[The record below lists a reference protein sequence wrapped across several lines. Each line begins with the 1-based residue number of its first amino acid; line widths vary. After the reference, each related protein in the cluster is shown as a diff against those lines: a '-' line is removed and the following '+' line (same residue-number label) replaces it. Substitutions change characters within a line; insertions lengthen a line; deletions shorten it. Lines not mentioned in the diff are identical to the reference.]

1 MALGAIAFLGLLAVV
16 LVGWATWAERR
27 ETTIMS
33 QALGEERRLTVYNT
47 DEGNVEQVIIVLD
60 GEKTRHG
67 LSAAVQ
73 ARTLSWLAGSRSPIG
88 IAVDG
93 MGTRDT
99 DLRNAIS
106 NPATWRP
113 RIAGR
118 AADFD
123 RFLAYELLP
132 LARKLAGTPAEIY
145 LFGHSLGG
153 LYSLDFAIRKADE
166 TNLAGYA
173 AFSPTFS
180 HDLSIM
186 ERLAK
191 LCDTKARGLITIG
204 LESDREE
211 KLFKHASTRFPNAE
225 ACAGHA
231 PRMERHPGAIH
242 QIVMLPGQT
251 RAILLLVN

>member
-1 MALGAIAFLGLLAVV
+1 MLKCVSMALGAIAFLGLLAVV

-73 ARTLSWLAGSRSPIG
+73 ARTLSWLAGSRSPIV

-153 LYSLDFAIRKADE
+153 LYSLDFAIRK
-166 TNLAGYA
+166 
-173 AFSPTFS
+173 
-180 HDLSIM
+180 
-186 ERLAK
+186 
-191 LCDTKARGLITIG
+191 
-204 LESDREE
+204 
-211 KLFKHASTRFPNAE
+211 
-225 ACAGHA
+225 
-231 PRMERHPGAIH
+231 PGASSRLGWNRIAKKSSSNTQVPDSQMQRH
-242 QIVMLPGQT
+242 VLGMHPAWNAIPVPYT
-251 RAILLLVN
+251 RLSCCQARPAQFCYSSTSPA